1 MRTRIFILSF
11 LLLGLGGDGA
21 HAHAMLSSASPPVG
35 GSVGAAPRQV
45 TLSFTQGLEPSF
57 SSVQVTDSKGARV
70 DLGKPQ
76 ISGSTMSVGLLL
88 LHWPAGITPPPF
100 DGSKLAQAAGSIL
113 LTGSCGLGP
122 SSTGV
127 GPSHAT
133 GFLCA
138 SPMDAQRFFQLA
150 MRDGQRASCI
160 SRSDSATASP

>member
-11 LLLGLGGDGA
+11 LLLGLGGGGA

-76 ISGSTMSVGLLL
+76 
-88 LHWPAGITPPPF
+88 
-100 DGSKLAQAAGSIL
+100 LAAA
-113 LTGSCGLGP
+113 
-122 SSTGV
+122 
-127 GPSHAT
+127 
-133 GFLCA
+133 
-138 SPMDAQRFFQLA
+138 R
-150 MRDGQRASCI
+150 
-160 SRSDSATASP
+160 